1 MAVHATLFFVVATL
15 ACAFHAGFD
24 SLAGAREEAAQAMA
38 AASEALARAKAAQ
51 QKVRDLGGADPVD
64 SPFWFKDLF
73 PLDGRRAYVYEKDP
87 WISGPTPIDDL
98 GILYAAIKELKPKTL
113 VEVGFWAGDGTRAL
127 LSAADAGATV
137 HSFDPTPH
145 PGEADKLMAE
155 ASTLGRNFV
164 FHEKAGEEITSED
177 FSGDKVGFAF
187 IDTGHMPNMTKNC
200 FEKLLPVLTDDAIVA
215 IHDTGVW
222 GKKFLDDHMDDKDVQ
237 SWWSMIEYGLSMEK
251 VYNGIWPLAPH
262 GEGDDQYYI
271 HPNARQERLFV
282 NMVMEAHPDWGIIEI
297 GSLNHL
303 SVGITIMQRQ
313 RKLDVAFP

>member
-222 GKKFLDDHMDDKDVQ
+222 GKKFLDENMGNADAKD
-237 SWWSMIEYGLSMEK
+237 WWDANMEFLK
-251 VYNGIWPLAPH
+251 KYLNWTGDLVLR
-262 GEGDDQYYI
+262 GEGAEQYYI
-271 HPNARQERLFV
+271 HPAHNNERKFV
-282 NMVMEAHPDWGIIEI
+282 NWLMDAHPEWGIMNFH
-297 GSLNHL
+297 SLNTL
-303 SVGITIMQRQ
+303 RMGITMMQRQ
-313 RKLDVAFP
+313 RKLDVF